1 MSTSLLL
8 SCSLIL
14 VALPLYLFSPEDD
27 KAFYFL
33 LLGLGFVA
41 AYLVL
46 RLWEK
51 ILAAKII
58 LFVLSL
64 VFSILLYP
72 ITDFLKGPVFF
83 GLLVYF
89 LLSLATSFTI
99 LEQRLY
105 LTYILALGAY
115 LILGLTP
122 LPSILSMAV
131 HFLAFA
137 MLIIIIYLGTVYLK
151 HDYDQSSKLLKERS
165 AKLEQLSLEMEQKIT
180 ETKELAAQKDR
191 LFSIIGHDLRSP
203 LSGIE
208 GFLNVMEHGGVPDNE
223 RRIMSNELLRLTR
236 NSRALLDNLLT
247 WAKRDT
253 KAYEASTVDYP
264 KLIQMVGEHLSPL
277 AEAKGISLK
286 ILIDDGEGSLQGDA
300 DMLEMIIRN
309 LISNAIKFTS
319 SGGWIKVRAY
329 ELASELRLE
338 VEDNG
343 IGMTEEQRKKLFS
356 PHREVGLGTNRE
368 KGVGLGLMLCVEFL
382 SYMNGT
388 INVRSI
394 KDKGTCFTVHIPRT
408 KRDKL

>member
-1 MSTSLLL
+1 MSTSLLM
-8 SCSLIL
+8 SISLVL
-14 VALPLYLFSPEDD
+14 VSLPLYLFSPGEG

-33 LLGLGFVA
+33 FLGLGLMA
-41 AYLVL
+41 CYLVVRFWNKL
-46 RLWEK
+46 VV
-51 ILAAKII
+51 AKII

-64 VFSILLYP
+64 VFSVLLYP
-72 ITDFLKGPVFF
+72 ITGFLKGPVFY
-83 GLLVYF
+83 GLILYF
-89 LLSLATSFTI
+89 LMSLATSI
-99 LEQRLY
+99 NLLEQRLQ
-105 LTYILALGAY
+105 LAYVLVLGAY
-115 LILGLTP
+115 LILVLTP
-122 LPSILSMAV
+122 LPGTLSRVV
-131 HFLAFA
+131 HYMSFA
-137 MLIIIIYLGTVYLK
+137 LFTIIFYLGTVYLK
-151 HDYDQSSKLLKERS
+151 HVYDHSTKLLTERS
-165 AKLEQLSLEMEQKIT
+165 AKLEQLSQEMEQKIT

-208 GFLNVMEHGGVPDNE
+208 GFLNVMEHGGVPENE

-277 AEAKGISLK
+277 AEAKGISLQ
-286 ILIDDGEGSLQGDA
+286 ILIDDGEGSLQGDS

-309 LISNAIKFTS
+309 LISNAIKFTA

-343 IGMTEEQRKKLFS
+343 IGMTEEQGQKLFS

-388 INVRSI
+388 IDVRSI
-394 KDKGTCFTVHIPRT
+394 KDKGTCFTVHIPRS
-408 KRDKL
+408 KRETR